1 MSLGKILL
9 MDDDALIVTVLS
21 KALGNNGYQ
30 VHTVAETKNLLSKMR
45 AWSPDVLLLDI
56 NMPGKNGLELL
67 EEIKQENIDTEVVM
81 LTADD
86 TAETAIKAMKSGAV
100 DYLTKPFDI
109 DEVIIVLG
117 NTIKNKKLKHEVDYY
132 RKICT
137 PIFEK
142 ELIGESE
149 PVKKLQD
156 KIRKIAEA
164 GVSTILI
171 TGENGT
177 GKEVA
182 ARYLHRLRYG
192 GCASGHA
199 PFIAVN
205 CAALPESILESE
217 LFGYEKGSFT
227 DARSD
232 KAGLFE
238 VASGGSILL
247 DEIGEMKLNLQSKLL
262 RVLEEKTIRRIGGK
276 EAIPLDATVIA
287 TTNRNLAEAVAEG
300 TFRMDLFYRLNGFS
314 LQTTPLREIKED
326 IPLLAEYFFSMLSQ
340 KYNRKNVKKFSPAA
354 EALMKSHDWPG
365 NIRELKNLIE
375 KIVVLEQA
383 EIITPDHLPFRHCGN
398 LPSSLSEDGGCCYFT
413 LPDSGISL
421 DDLEKNLIWQAM
433 QKANQNKAQAAKL
446 LGISYNT
453 IRWQVKKFGLDESAC
468 N

>member
-9 MDDDALIVTVLS
+9 MDDDALIIAVLS
-21 KALGNNGYQ
+21 KALSNNGYKVQ
-30 VHTVAETKNLLSKMR
+30 TVAETKDLLDKIK

-56 NMPGKNGLELL
+56 NLPGKSGLELL
-67 EEIKQENIDTEVVM
+67 DEIKKNNIDTEVVM

-86 TAETAIKAMKSGAV
+86 TAETAIKAMKLGAA

-109 DEVIIVLG
+109 DEVMIVIS
-117 NTIKNKKLKHEVDYY
+117 NTIKNKKLKYEVDYY

-142 ELIGESE
+142 DLIGQTE
-149 PVKKLQD
+149 PVEQLRER
-156 KIRKIAEA
+156 IRKIAEA
-164 GVSTILI
+164 GVSTVLI

-177 GKEVA
+177 GKEVT

-199 PFIAVN
+199 PFVAVN

-227 DARSD
+227 DAKVD
-232 KAGLFE
+232 KEGLFE
-238 VASGGSILL
+238 AARGGSILL
-247 DEIGEMKLNLQSKLL
+247 DEIGEMKLDLQSKLL

-276 EAIPLDATVIA
+276 EAIPLDATIIA
-287 TTNRNLAEAVAEG
+287 TTNRNLSEAVAEG
-300 TFRMDLFYRLNGFS
+300 AFRMDLFYRLNGFA

-326 IPLLAEYFFSMLSQ
+326 ILLLAEYFLATLSQ
-340 KYNRKNVKKFSPAA
+340 KYNKKNVKKFSPAA
-354 EALMKSHDWPG
+354 EALMKSYNWPG
-365 NIRELKNLIE
+365 NIRELKNSIE
-375 KIVVLEQA
+375 RIVVLEQA
-383 EIITPDHLPFRHCGN
+383 EVITPEN
-398 LPSSLSEDGGCCYFT
+398 LSFCHGGKSQSAAGSGQGDCYFV
-413 LPDSGISL
+413 LPDNGISL

-433 QKANQNKAQAAKL
+433 QKANHNKAQAAKL
-446 LGISYNT
+446 LGISYNA
-453 IRWQVKKFGLDESAC
+453 IRWQVKKFGIVEPTC

>member
-1 MSLGKILL
+1 MSPGKILL
-9 MDDDALIVTVLS
+9 MDDDALIITVLS
-21 KALGNNGYQ
+21 KALSNNGYK
-30 VHTVAETKNLLSKMR
+30 VHTVTESGNLLSKMKS
-45 AWSPDVLLLDI
+45 WSPDVLLLDI
-56 NMPGKNGLELL
+56 NLPGKSGLELL
-67 EEIKQENIDTEVVM
+67 GEIKKENIDTEVVM

-86 TAETAIKAMKSGAV
+86 TAETAIKAMKLGAV

-109 DEVIIVLG
+109 DEVLIVIG

-132 RKICT
+132 RKICS

-142 ELIGESE
+142 ELVGQSE

-164 GVSTILI
+164 GVSTVLI

-177 GKEVA
+177 GKEVT
-182 ARYLHRLRYG
+182 ARYFHRLRYG
-192 GCASGHA
+192 GCVSGYA

-205 CAALPESILESE
+205 CAALPEAILESE

-227 DARSD
+227 DAKSD
-232 KAGLFE
+232 KEGLFE
-238 VASGGSILL
+238 VARGGSILL

-287 TTNRNLAEAVAEG
+287 TTNIDLVEAVAKG

-314 LQTTPLREIKED
+314 LQTIPLREIKED
-326 IPLLAEYFFSMLSQ
+326 IPLLAEYFFLNFSQ
-340 KYNRKNVKKFSPAA
+340 KYNKKEVKKLSPAA
-354 EALMKSHDWPG
+354 EALVKSHDWPG

-375 KIVVLEQA
+375 RIVVLEQT
-383 EIITPDHLPFRHCGN
+383 EVITPEHLPFKHGGDSVAEAGGGN
-398 LPSSLSEDGGCCYFT
+398 GGYFI
-413 LPDSGISL
+413 LPDAGISL
-421 DDLEKNLIWQAM
+421 EDLEKNLIGQAM
-433 QKANQNKAQAAKL
+433 QKANHNMTQAAKL
-446 LGISYNT
+446 LGVSYNT
-453 IRWQVKKFGLDESAC
+453 IRWQVKKFGLVDPAC